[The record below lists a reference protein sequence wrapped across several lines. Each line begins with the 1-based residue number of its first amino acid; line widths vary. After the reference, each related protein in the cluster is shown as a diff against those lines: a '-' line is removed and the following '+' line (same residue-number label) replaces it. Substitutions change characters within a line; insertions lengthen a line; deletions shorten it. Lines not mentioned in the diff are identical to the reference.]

1 MKIGIIKYL
10 IVISVLFSS
19 ALLAAPDELAIEVS
33 LDRDTIGLDE
43 QAILTV
49 TVSGANQNLPAPR
62 LPTLIKFEVYSQGRS
77 SSLSIV
83 NGEINSKVTY
93 RYILVPK
100 SAGVYPIDQVATV
113 YKNKRYK
120 GNRVELTVLNK
131 GSATSAVLEK
141 RAKTDNGDTKDYF
154 FEAKVDKKK
163 PYVNEQVT
171 LTLKFYLAVQN
182 YGALDLAEPSTIG
195 FWTEK
200 IGNKAPYFQK
210 INNRNYKIYEIKYAL
225 FPTQTGELE
234 IGSAIIRAT
243 VASRNRK
250 QNVDDIFGSFFGT
263 GEDVTIRSNSIKIN
277 AKALPSKGKPDNF
290 TGTIGNFEIKSKTSK
305 REVEVNQPVSVT
317 ITVSGTGNIKSI
329 AEPNLPE
336 SNEKFR
342 IYKASSNESTSI
354 LNDKVSGTKIF
365 EEIFIPKNP
374 GEIEIPSIKYNFF
387 NPKTGRYREIATQP
401 IKIRAIKPE
410 GYIASADIPY
420 GSPDLTIS
428 SEARD
433 IRYIK
438 DKIGNTKNI
447 GDIII
452 TNPVYLIANGIPILV
467 FFGMVFVRIRRERIS
482 GDIGYARSRIAIK
495 EAKKRLTK
503 AKSIADKSTAGEFYL
518 EIYSAMTSYIADKLN
533 ISPHGL
539 TTDKIKNLLE
549 NNNADA
555 ELTNEVINV
564 LHESDYAR
572 FGLATV
578 TQDDIDNSLNKA
590 EKIMVKVYEIK
601 FI

>member
-1 MKIGIIKYL
+1 MKIATVKYII
-10 IVISVLFSS
+10 IISIFIASS
-19 ALLAAPDELAIEVS
+19 LMAVPSDELAIEVK
-33 LDRDTIGLDE
+33 LDRDSIGLDE

-49 TVSGANQNLPAPR
+49 IVSGANQNLPAPR

-83 NGEINSKVTY
+83 NGQINSKVTY

-100 SAGVYPIDQVATV
+100 SAGVFPIDQVATV
-113 YKNKRYK
+113 YKNRRYK

-131 GSATSAVLEK
+131 GSATSAIL
-141 RAKTDNGDTKDYF
+141 
-154 FEAKVDKKK
+154 EAKVDKKN

-171 LTLKFYLAVQN
+171 LTMKFYLAVQN
-182 YGALDLAEPSTIG
+182 YGALDLSEPTMTG

-225 FPTQTGELE
+225 FPTQTGELD

-243 VASRNRK
+243 VASRNRR
-250 QNVDDIFGSFFGT
+250 QNVDDLFGSFFGT
-263 GEDVTIRSNSIKIN
+263 GEDVTIRSNTIKIN
-277 AKALPSKGKPDNF
+277 VKSLPSKGKPDNF
-290 TGTIGNFEIKSKTSK
+290 TGTIGSFEINSKVSK

-329 AEPNLPE
+329 AEPILPE

-342 IYKASSNESTSI
+342 IYKASSNENISI

-365 EEIFIPKNP
+365 EEVFIPKNP

-387 NPKTGRYREIATQP
+387 NPRTGKYREIATRP
-401 IKIRAIKPE
+401 IKISAIKPE
-410 GYIASADIPY
+410 GYVASPDIPY
-420 GSPDLTIS
+420 SSPDLTIS

-438 DKIGNTKNI
+438 NSIGKTKSI

-452 TNPVYLIANGIPILV
+452 ANPLYLIANGVPVLV
-467 FFGMVFVRIRRERIS
+467 FIGMVFVRVRREKIS

-495 EAKKRLTK
+495 EAKKRLAK
-503 AKSIADKSTAGEFYL
+503 AKSIANKSTAGEFYL

-549 NNNADA
+549 ENNADA
-555 ELTNEVINV
+555 GLTDQVINV
-564 LHESDYAR
+564 LQKSDYAR
-572 FGLATV
+572 FGLAMI
-578 TQDDIDNSLNKA
+578 TQDNIDDSLSEA
-590 EKIMVKVYEIK
+590 EEIMVKVYEIK
-601 FI
+601 FN